1 MALVDRQ
8 RVFVADAIRTPFG
21 SYFGSLSQIRPDDL
35 LSSTIKELIS
45 RNPKLD
51 VNLID
56 DVIMG
61 NANGSGEDNRNVAR
75 MSSLLAGLPTSI
87 PGTTVNRLC
96 ASGAEALV
104 QASRAIAINDANLI
118 LSGGVES
125 MSRAP
130 WIVKR
135 QDKKPPE
142 KVEIAELHQSTVGWR
157 MVNPLMP
164 SQWTQALGACAEEV
178 AARYNISRS
187 AQDEWAVR
195 SHQRAAKAWDSGL
208 HKDFSFAVNGLSRD
222 ESIRPETTMESLAT
236 LKSAFSEGGAGTAG
250 NSSPINDGAIA
261 TFITGENG
269 IKDFGGN
276 YICEILGAKV
286 VGVEPNEFTR
296 GPVFAIRKLME
307 KLGLKFE
314 DIKVWEI
321 NEAFSAMVLT
331 VLHELPE
338 IDREKVNVNGGA
350 IAMGHPLGA
359 SGARAV
365 IDAGRELK
373 RKGGGIG
380 IAAAC
385 IGVGQGIAVAVRV

>member
-1 MALVDRQ
+1 MEKA
-8 RVFVADAIRTPFG
+8 RVFIADAIRTPFG
-21 SYFGSLSQIRPDDL
+21 SYFGTLSQVRPDDL
-35 LSSTIKELIS
+35 LSTTFKELVK
-45 RNPKLD
+45 RNSGID
-51 VNLID
+51 FNQID
-56 DVIMG
+56 DVIIG

-75 MSSLLAGLPTSI
+75 MSALLAGLPTSI
-87 PGTTVNRLC
+87 PGATVNRLC

-104 QASRAIAINDANLI
+104 QASRAVAVQDANLI

-142 KVEIAELHQSTVGWR
+142 KVEVSELHQSTVGWR
-157 MVNPLMP
+157 MVNPLFP
-164 SQWTQALGACAEEV
+164 SQWTESLGRCAETIAE
-178 AARYNISRS
+178 RHKISRA
-187 AQDEWAVR
+187 AQDEWALR

-208 HKDFSFAVNGLSRD
+208 HKDFTFEINGLTRD
-222 ESIRPETTMESLAT
+222 ESIRPEATLESLAA

-250 NSSPINDGAIA
+250 NSSPINDGAVA
-261 TFITGENG
+261 AFVANSETVNSLGGES
-269 IKDFGGN
+269 
-276 YICEILGAKV
+276 ICEILGAQV

-296 GPVFAIRKLME
+296 GPIFAIRKLMQ
-307 KLGLKFE
+307 KLDLKYS
-314 DIKVWEI
+314 DINVWEI

-338 IDREKVNVNGGA
+338 IKEEIVNANGGA

-373 RKGGGIG
+373 RRGGGIG

-385 IGVGQGIAVAVRV
+385 IGVGQGIAIAVRV

>member
-1 MALVDRQ
+1 MDKQ
-8 RVFVADAIRTPFG
+8 RVFIANAVRTPFG
-21 SYFGSLSQIRPDDL
+21 SYFGGLSQIRPDDL
-35 LSSTIKELIS
+35 LSSTIKELMV

-51 VNLID
+51 PHQID

-75 MSSLLAGLPTSI
+75 MSSLLAGLPTSV

-96 ASGAEALV
+96 ASGAEAIS
-104 QASRAIAINDANLI
+104 QASRAIAVGDANFI

-135 QDKKPPE
+135 QDKKTPE
-142 KVEIAELHQSTVGWR
+142 KVEVSELNQSTVGWR
-157 MVNPLMP
+157 MVNPLFP
-164 SQWTQALGACAEEV
+164 SQWTESLGRCAEEV
-178 AARYNISRS
+178 AQRFNISRS
-187 AQDEWAVR
+187 EQDEWAVR
-195 SHQRAAKAWDSGL
+195 SHQRADNAWNSGL
-208 HKDFSFAVNGLSRD
+208 HNDFAFAVNGLTRD
-222 ESIRPETTMESLAT
+222 ESIRPDATLESLGA
-236 LKSAFSEGGAGTAG
+236 LKSTFSEGGPGTAG
-250 NSSPINDGAIA
+250 NSSPINDGAVSA
-261 TFITGENG
+261 LITNSAGL
-269 IKDFGGN
+269 KSLDTDA
-276 YICEILGAKV
+276 ICEILGVQV

-296 GPVFAIRKLME
+296 GPVFAIRKLMD
-307 KLGLKFE
+307 KLNLKYS
-314 DIKVWEI
+314 DINVWEI

-365 IDAGRELK
+365 IDTGRQLK
-373 RKGGGIG
+373 RVGGGIG